1 VSWIETYTGRAF
13 WPLDP
18 RIEGLSIIDIAQSLA
33 NQGRYAGHAAFFYSV
48 AQHCCL
54 LANHVQTNGGSAEDC
69 LEALMHDATEAYI
82 VDVPRPLKAQWREY
96 REWEFELEM
105 LIREWL
111 GLKGHMPSWVH
122 DLDRRILMDERLH
135 LMSRSGN
142 DWGFGD
148 LLPLGVGHIIPW
160 SPEEAEKTF
169 LTLYAAY
176 SLKITGKHWYLNDDW
191 EIPARVY
198 HGAAS
203 DDYEVADV
211 MEVDIRG
218 GVARIKLRDSD
229 TGILIRDKEAGSYPM
244 PDYQWHHGRFELVT
258 NG

>member
-1 VSWIETYTGRAF
+1 MSYIETYTGRAF

-18 RIEGLSIIDIAQSLA
+18 KIEGLSIIDIAHSLA
-33 NQGRYAGHAAFFYSV
+33 NQGRYAGHAAFFYPV

-54 LANHVQTNGGSAEDC
+54 LANYVQTHGGTVTDAF
-69 LEALMHDATEAYI
+69 EALMHDATETYL
-82 VDVPRPLKAQWREY
+82 VDVPRPLKRMMPDYMDHEMKL
-96 REWEFELEM
+96 EL

-111 GLKGHMPSWVH
+111 GLKGYPPDWLPE
-122 DLDRRILMDERLH
+122 LDRRILIDERAH
-135 LMSRSGN
+135 LMSKSGN
-142 DWGFGD
+142 DWGFGK
-148 LLPLGVGHIIPW
+148 LEPLGVGPIIPW

-176 SLKITGKHWYLNDDW
+176 SLKITGKHQYLNDEW
-191 EIPARVY
+191 EIPAKVY

-211 MEVDIRG
+211 AEVDIRG

-229 TGILIRDKEAGSYPM
+229 TGILIQDKTNGTFPM
-244 PDYQWHHGRFELVT
+244 PDYEWHHGKFELVA
-258 NG
+258 